1 LTGKKEI
8 IKKVCVLGDPGV
20 GKTSIINRYVKNVFS
35 PEYLSTIGANIST
48 KELELEPGKLIFSI
62 WDIAG
67 QQTSRSLGTSHYKGS
82 EGVIYVY
89 DLSSQD
95 SYDGLIN
102 WEYQLKKSVED
113 APHLILGNK
122 LDLIEE
128 NEIPEK
134 RLPVGF
140 KFKSNFFMVSAKT
153 SEGIEDAFKYLGEQ
167 ILKKMQGNK

>member
-1 LTGKKEI
+1 MASKKEI

-48 KELELEPGKLIFSI
+48 KELELEEGNLILSI

-89 DLSSQD
+89 DLTSRD

-113 APHLILGNK
+113 APHVILGNK
-122 LDLIEE
+122 LDLVERD
-128 NEIPEK
+128 EIPEN

-153 SEGIEDAFKYLGEQ
+153 SEGVQEAFAYLGEQ
-167 ILKKMQGNK
+167 ILKRMK

>member
-1 LTGKKEI
+1 MASKKEI

-48 KELELEPGKLIFSI
+48 KELEIEAGKLIFSI

-67 QQTSRSLGTSHYKGS
+67 QQTSRSLGTSHYRGS
-82 EGVIYVY
+82 EGVIFVY

-113 APHLILGNK
+113 GPSVILGNK
-122 LDLIEE
+122 LDIVDV

-140 KFKSNFFMVSAKT
+140 KFKSNFFQVSAKT
-153 SEGIEDAFKYLGEQ
+153 GEGIEEAFVYLGEQ
-167 ILKKMQGNK
+167 ILKKMA

>member
-1 LTGKKEI
+1 LASRKEI

-20 GKTSIINRYVKNVFS
+20 GKTSVINRYVKNVFS

-48 KELELEPGKLIFSI
+48 KELELEQGKLIFSI

-89 DLSSQD
+89 DLTSQE

-113 APHLILGNK
+113 APHVILGNK
-122 LDLIEE
+122 LDLVDKD
-128 NEIPEK
+128 EIPEN
-134 RLPVGF
+134 RLPVGS
-140 KFKSNFFMVSAKT
+140 KFKTNFFMVSAKT
-153 SEGIEDAFKYLGEQ
+153 SDGIQEAFAYLGEQ
-167 ILKKMQGNK
+167 ILKKMK